1 MKEENM
7 SYYAVGGDGR
17 VYTTGRQQRINRQL
31 AMIVRYYTLKS

>member
-31 AMIVRYYTLKS
+31 AMIVKYYTLKS